1 MSKLKYLQKFKY
13 IITNLSIIMEEVEQL
28 INEETNLKIQKKI
41 YKENMKIL
49 EAMCKGENLNFNE
62 IKKKYINIQSEIK
75 EETKDVPHEK
85 LLDIITVND
94 NTYYYENIPNG
105 SVYNDKLEK
114 VGSYNNGKINLS

>member
-13 IITNLSIIMEEVEQL
+13 IITNLSLIMEEVEQL
-28 INEETNLKIQKKI
+28 INEEANLKIQKKI
-41 YKENMKIL
+41 YKENIKIL

-62 IKKKYINIQSEIK
+62 IKKKYINIQSENK
-75 EETKDVPHEK
+75 EETKDIPHEK
-85 LLDIITVND
+85 LLDIITMND